1 MQRSVPKLKTT
12 GRLAATVAGLVLA
25 LCALPGVSYALGIGT
40 INVKSA
46 LNQPLDA
53 EIDLLGITPEDLEG
67 LTAAT
72 ADQGVYERMGMELTP
87 LIQRLQF
94 HVAEKTGG
102 RYAIQVTSTE
112 PIRDPFLSFLIEVN
126 WRNGRVLR
134 EFTLLLDPPSVT
146 DEKPAPVEVTETAPP
161 PGFTVGAAPAEVA
174 VPVAQLET
182 PQEAAAAA
190 PVESVAPVAEVAP
203 EPLAEPVAELA
214 AEAAPSTLTQ
224 ESIAEPRGVRSSS
237 GQTYGPVKRGSRL
250 WGIAEKTKPQ
260 GISVEQ
266 MMFAYLRENPKAF
279 FGNNVSMLKAGSI
292 LRVPEGDQLT
302 ELDTSAA
309 VAEMIKHHSRWLDY
323 VRKHQSQTSPVA
335 AASLKKRVGEK
346 SKKKA
351 APKGSDTEPAVAAAK
366 GKALLELVT
375 PSDAERLK
383 PKAGVAGE
391 TGHQLDQAKNE
402 LALSA
407 EAVEAA
413 RKENTELKGRLSSLE
428 DQMSSMQNLLV
439 LKDQEM
445 QTLQGV
451 PPTHE
456 AGAPMD
462 QVPGV
467 QVDLPSGTA
476 HPAAPIDEAAKP
488 AVKPAAGM
496 LSDRLTVATIVGG
509 VLLVLL
515 VAGLVVRSRR
525 RTAKAATEAFDS
537 PNFEDEYGDRIEDGV
552 EIVEPNGS
560 SFTLRSRSRG
570 PDLAPLTNVNQPS
583 GASILAMEPGEIDP
597 VSEAE
602 VYLAYGKHDKAEEV
616 VRASIKREPEN
627 AELRLKLLEILYQ
640 RRDQQR
646 FIESAEEVY
655 AALGDV
661 DQVWGKVAKWGQDL
675 CPGNPLFS
683 PVRSRPSRAA
693 ESLSLVD
700 IDAESPFPADAESPK
715 APGKDTIW
723 QADRVGR
730 AAQISIDPLSV
741 TVAEQSQ
748 FTANPR
754 SDIRN
759 KFAETQATAAETD
772 LKKAEEEALEEL
784 AASFVEERQNV
795 RRIDEGA
802 QSLAVNSTPK
812 KNNSESPRSEYFLLA
827 NQVDTKLDL
836 AKAYLDMGDKEGS
849 LELLME
855 VVEEGDSRQKDEAK
869 RLLSAVA

>member
-1 MQRSVPKLKTT
+1 M
-12 GRLAATVAGLVLA
+12 VLA
-25 LCALPGVSYALGIGT
+25 LFALPGVSYALGIGT

-53 EIDLLGITPEDLEG
+53 EIDLLGITPEDLDG
-67 LTAAT
+67 LSAAT

-94 HVAEKTGG
+94 QIAEKTGG

-146 DEKPAPVEVTETAPP
+146 DEKPAPVDVAETAPP
-161 PGFTVGAAPAEVA
+161 PEFTVGATPVEMAE
-174 VPVAQLET
+174 PVAQLET
-182 PQEAAAAA
+182 PQEAAAPA
-190 PVESVAPVAEVAP
+190 PEEPVAPVAEVVPEPVAELAP
-203 EPLAEPVAELA
+203 EPVPVADLLAEPVAEPT
-214 AEAAPSTLTQ
+214 PSPTLTQ
-224 ESIAEPRGVRSSS
+224 ELVAESRGGRASSD
-237 GQTYGPVKRGSRL
+237 QTYGPVKRGSRL
-250 WGIAEKTKPQ
+250 WTIAEKTKPQ
-260 GISVEQ
+260 EISVEQ
-266 MMFAYLRENPKAF
+266 MMFAYLRENPQAF

-309 VAEMIKHHSRWLDY
+309 IAEMTKHHSRWLDF
-323 VRKHQSQTSPVA
+323 VRKRQSHTSPVA

-346 SKKKA
+346 GKKKSV
-351 APKGSDTEPAVAAAK
+351 PQGSDPDLADIAAK
-366 GKALLELVT
+366 DKASLELLT
-375 PSDAERLK
+375 PNDADRRK

-391 TGHQLDQAKNE
+391 TGRQLDQAKNE

-413 RKENTELKGRLSSLE
+413 RKENTELKGRLLSLE

-445 QTLQGV
+445 QTMQGA
-451 PPTHE
+451 PSNPE
-456 AGAPMD
+456 AGASME

-467 QVDLPSGTA
+467 QVDLPGGSA
-476 HPAAPIDEAAKP
+476 QSAAPIDDAANS
-488 AVKPAAGM
+488 AVKPQSGM

-515 VAGLVVRSRR
+515 VAGLVIRSRR
-525 RTAKAATEAFDS
+525 KTAKAATEAFDS

-552 EIVEPNGS
+552 EIVEPNGN

-683 PVRSRPSRAA
+683 PVRSRPSRPA
-693 ESLSLVD
+693 EGLSLVD
-700 IDAESPFPADAESPK
+700 IDAESPFPADAESPQS
-715 APGKDTIW
+715 PGRDTIW

-730 AAQISIDPLSV
+730 AAPVNSESV
-741 TVAEQSQ
+741 SVMVAEQSP
-748 FTANPR
+748 FTMNPR

-784 AASFVEERQNV
+784 AASFVEERQKV
-795 RRIDEGA
+795 RRIDEGT
-802 QSLAVNSTPK
+802 QSLMANSAPK
-812 KNNSESPRSEYFLLA
+812 KTNSESPRGEYFLLA